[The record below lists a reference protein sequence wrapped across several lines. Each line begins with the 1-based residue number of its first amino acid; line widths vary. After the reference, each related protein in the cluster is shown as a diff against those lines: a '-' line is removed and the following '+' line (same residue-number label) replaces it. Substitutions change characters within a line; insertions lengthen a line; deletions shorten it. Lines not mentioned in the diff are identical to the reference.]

1 MYFYFL
7 HNYGDPE
14 FDNSLPLGSP
24 FRRRHNYTHLD
35 PGQHSRQY
43 HIHHRQ
49 NELSDWNAVW
59 LP

>member
-35 PGQHSRQY
+35 PGQHSR
-43 HIHHRQ
+43 
-49 NELSDWNAVW
+49 
-59 LP
+59 